1 MWNRIASWYKDWE
14 AEQMHVLEHPQA
26 AAGTAPGYR
35 RYVALKLAA
44 LSEVERMQIHAFAL
58 KYRGWRMYA
67 ALAKLV
73 VVFTLL
79 GALLY
84 LAWPKKGLMP
94 ALVTANVLGFVGLTL
109 MSAAWFNYRKVVG
122 KIYRVIVVTA
132 LCGGLGAMVGMTH
145 AALEKGQTFS
155 QAVDKM
161 FPTLYY
167 IIVGI
172 LAVLVLPMVVVS
184 MLRNKQY
191 EMLTAKLAADAEHQ
205 RMARELSE
213 ARLRVLSAQIE
224 PHFLF
229 NTLGAVQQLAEQD
242 APRAA
247 ALTSHLI
254 AFLRASLD
262 EMRSDKVTLA
272 KDFALVASY
281 LEVMQARL
289 GSRLAYALD
298 LPATLAAES
307 VPSMMLLT
315 LVENA
320 IKHGIEPA
328 LRGGSIAVT
337 ASAGAGMLRLRVQ
350 DSGAGM
356 SDTPGAG
363 DGLDNIRKRL
373 QLCYG
378 AAAALSLEDADGGGF
393 VAELLIP
400 LDLKAACP

>member
-1 MWNRIASWYKDWE
+1 M
-14 AEQMHVLEHPQA
+14 
-26 AAGTAPGYR
+26 
-35 RYVALKLAA
+35 
-44 LSEVERMQIHAFAL
+44 
-58 KYRGWRMYA
+58 
-67 ALAKLV
+67 
-73 VVFTLL
+73 
-79 GALLY
+79 
-84 LAWPKKGLMP
+84 
-94 ALVTANVLGFVGLTL
+94 
-109 MSAAWFNYRKVVG
+109 VG
-122 KIYRVIVVTA
+122 KVYRVIAITA

-145 AALEKGQTFS
+145 AALEKGHTFS

-161 FPTLYY
+161 FPALFY

-172 LAVLVLPMVVVS
+172 VAVMVLPMVVVS

-191 EMLTAKLAADAEHQ
+191 EMLTAKLEADADRQ

-229 NTLGAVQQLAEQD
+229 NTLGAVQQLAEQG

-247 ALTSHLI
+247 ELTAHLI

-262 EMRSDKVTLA
+262 EMRSERVTL
-272 KDFALVASY
+272 KQDFALIGSY
-281 LEVMQARL
+281 LEVMKARL
-289 GSRLAYALD
+289 GARLDYVLN
-298 LPATLAAES
+298 LPSHLAADTL
-307 VPSMMLLT
+307 PSMMLLT

-320 IKHGIEPA
+320 IKHGIEPS

-337 ASAGAGMLRLRVQ
+337 ASTDGGMLRIRVQ

-356 SDTPGAG
+356 SVTPGAG

-378 AAAALSLEDADGGGF
+378 DAARLSLEDADDGGF
-393 VAELLIP
+393 VADILIP
-400 LDLKAACP
+400 LDLKAPR